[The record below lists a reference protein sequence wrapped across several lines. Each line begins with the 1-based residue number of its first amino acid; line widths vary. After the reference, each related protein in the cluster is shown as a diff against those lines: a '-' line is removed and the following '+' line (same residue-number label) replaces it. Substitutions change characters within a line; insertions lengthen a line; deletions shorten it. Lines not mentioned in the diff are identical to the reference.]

1 MFSPADELACEKA
14 IGISPNYETN
24 LGSLQKLGSD
34 EDPTV
39 FTLNLFISVMVA
51 KQ

>member
-1 MFSPADELACEKA
+1 MFSPADALTCEKA
-14 IGISPNYETN
+14 FGIRPNYETN